1 MSPRVLLITALA
13 LAVAGPAICRAQDSD
28 TDRAHPH
35 DFVKDSAITAK
46 IKSKL
51 AVDHVT
57 TLAHIRV
64 DTDRDGVVWLSGTTK
79 SHDAAEQAAD
89 IARHTD
95 GVRSVK
101 NHIEVRETDD

>member
-1 MSPRVLLITALA
+1 MNPKIVLIAALA
-13 LAVAGPAICRAQDSD
+13 LAVAGPSVCRAQDAD
-28 TDRAHPH
+28 ADRNHPG

-57 TLAHIRV
+57 SLAHIRV
-64 DTDRDGVVWLSGTTK
+64 DTDRDGVVWLSGTTR
-79 SHDAAEQAAD
+79 SRDAAEQAED

-101 NHIEVRETDD
+101 NHIAVRETDD